1 MIHLIKEIELRENPR
16 SFTISNIKAKGSSLF
31 EVSKNKASISKY
43 LDGVKILKVRGKSNQ
58 LQEYLKLRRLGVRI
72 KFPIRYNR
80 EILISE
86 IIGHE

>member
-16 SFTISNIKAKGSSLF
+16 SFTISNIKANGSSLF

-43 LDGVKILKVRGKSNQ
+43 LDGMSLKVRGKSNQ
-58 LQEYLKLRRLGVRI
+58 LQEYLKLRRSGVRI
-72 KFPIRYNR
+72 KFPTRYNR

-86 IIGHE
+86 IIGYE